1 VNVGAWKD
9 PYVFTVHCVTANEE
23 DMGEPFNATLAT
35 EVDILV
41 DDTVNGGTQDITI
54 KIYGSNDNGTTWSQL
69 YFFLATANVWNQ
81 AAAVPANVQVKNT
94 AILYTTENTHDMMKI
109 TAQRAGVDAT
119 EFEITVRQR
128 TRW

>member
-1 VNVGAWKD
+1 MNVGAWKD
-9 PYVFTVHCVTANEE
+9 PYVVTVHCVTGNEE
-23 DMGEPFNATLAT
+23 DMVEFNATLAT

-41 DDTVNGGTQDITI
+41 DDTVNGGTQNVTI
-54 KIYGSNDNGTTWSQL
+54 KIYGSNDNGITWAQL

-81 AAAVPANVQVKNT
+81 AAAVNTNAQVKDT
-94 AILYTTENTHDMMKI
+94 AILYTTENTHDMMKV

-119 EFEITVRQR
+119 EFEITIRQR